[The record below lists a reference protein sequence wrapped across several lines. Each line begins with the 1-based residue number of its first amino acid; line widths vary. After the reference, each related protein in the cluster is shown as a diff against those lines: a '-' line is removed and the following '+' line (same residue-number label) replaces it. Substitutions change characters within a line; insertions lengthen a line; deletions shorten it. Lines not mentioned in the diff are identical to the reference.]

1 MEVIKIGG
9 AVLGKKGGFESML
22 NIIENHTTK
31 PLLIVISAFAS
42 ETRQLE
48 SAARIAESGNE
59 KEAEKIISGII
70 NELTKFSG
78 SVISNKSHLSNLKS
92 IFHKGKKEILKYIR
106 GLSITRELTPRTLDA
121 ILSFG
126 EYFSLHTV
134 NQYLIE
140 KGFKHECID
149 STSLIVSDTNFGNAN
164 PLIPETKAKVE
175 TILKP
180 ALNKNS
186 IVLTQGFVAKDL
198 LGEITTMGIES
209 SNLTATLYAELLGTK
224 KLTIWTDV
232 NGFRT
237 ADPKL
242 IPNAKPIKEM
252 NYHDAYIASVNG
264 LKLLYPA
271 MIDHASEKNI
281 KLIYRSAFEPH
292 RNHTMI
298 SKESKEL
305 SQPLIILKENL
316 AFIRISLPST
326 KAKDEVQTYIISNN
340 ELKNK
345 LFSYLINK
353 DTLQIIIPKHLSNKI
368 RLRELFENCSD
379 EPCSVITIMN
389 PNNEIGYITN
399 NKNLKKYEDTI
410 MDYELNFSNGIARLI
425 VKEGKGSE
433 IISLL
438 HQLLFD

>member
-9 AVLGKKGGFESML
+9 AVLGKSGGFESML
-22 NIIENHTTK
+22 DIIENHTSK
-31 PLLIVISAFAS
+31 PLLIVISAFSS

-59 KEAEKIISGII
+59 KEAEKIISGIV
-70 NELTKFSG
+70 NELTKFSE
-78 SVISNKSHLSNLKS
+78 SLISNKLHLSNLKS
-92 IFHKGKKEILKYIR
+92 IFHKGQKEILKYIR

-121 ILSFG
+121 ILSYG

-140 KGFKHECID
+140 KGYKHECID

-164 PLIPETKAKVE
+164 PLIPETKANVE
-175 TILKP
+175 TLLKP

-186 IVLTQGFVAKDL
+186 IVLTQGFIAKDL

-242 IPNAKPIKEM
+242 VPDAKPIKEM
-252 NYHDAYIASVNG
+252 NFHDAYIASVNG

-281 KLIYRSAFEPH
+281 KLIYRSAFEPG
-292 RNHTMI
+292 RNQTIIHNGA
-298 SKESKEL
+298 EPL
-305 SQPLIILKENL
+305 SQPLMILKENL
-316 AFIRISLPST
+316 SFIRISLPST
-326 KAKDEVQTYIISNN
+326 KAKDEAEAFIMRDK
-340 ELKNK
+340 EMKNK
-345 LFSYLINK
+345 IFSFAINQDYIK
-353 DTLQIIIPKHLSNKI
+353 IIAPKHLSNKI
-368 RLRELFENCSD
+368 KLQELSGNYTD

-389 PNNEIGYITN
+389 PDNDLGFITN
-399 NKNLKKYEDTI
+399 NKNFKIFRNIIL
-410 MDYELNFSNGIARLI
+410 DYELNYSNNIARLI
-425 VKEGKGSE
+425 VQHGNENEFIKTLHH
-433 IISLL
+433 SLL
-438 HQLLFD
+438 E